1 MKNEAQIIIYQ
12 SKDGQTKLDVQLKE
26 ETVWLTQKQMA
37 LLFDK
42 GIPAI
47 NEHIKN
53 IYKEGELSEGST
65 IRKFR
70 IVRMEGE
77 RQVKRNIDHFN
88 LDVIISV
95 GYRVKSKRGTQFRI
109 WAHQI
114 IKDYLVKGYV
124 LNEKRFVETKSR
136 LEEVKNN
143 LRLMGRI
150 IKQKALSASENQA
163 FLNLISD
170 YAFALNLLDQY
181 DHQKVDDPP
190 STATGVFRIT
200 HNDAMTVLEK
210 LKKKIGAGDLFA
222 KPKDQS
228 FNSSLSAIYQT
239 FDGNELYPALE
250 DKAAHL
256 LYFVVKNH
264 SFVDGNKRIGA
275 FLFIWFLERN
285 KALLD
290 EDGLPRIS
298 NETLI
303 ALTILVAE
311 SKPQEK
317 DMIIKLIKHLI
328 KTGRKSAYE

>member
-1 MKNEAQIIIYQ
+1 MKNNTQIIIYQ
-12 SKDGQTKLDVQLKE
+12 SEDGQTRLDVQLKE

-37 LLFDK
+37 FLFEK
-42 GIPAI
+42 GVPAI

-53 IYKEGELSEGST
+53 IYKEGELLENST

-70 IVRMEGE
+70 IVQQEGN
-77 RQVKRNIDHFN
+77 RQVKRNIDHYN

-109 WAHQI
+109 WANQI

-124 LNEKRFVETKSR
+124 LNEKRLGEAKER
-136 LEEVKNN
+136 LEEISGN
-143 LRLMGRI
+143 LKLMGRI
-150 IKQKALSASENQA
+150 LKQKTLSASENQA

-170 YAFALNLLDQY
+170 YSFALDLLDKY
-181 DHQKVDDPP
+181 DHQKVDNPK
-190 STATGVFRIT
+190 STVKDIYRIT
-200 HNDAMTVLEK
+200 VKDALTALNN
-210 LKKKIGAGDLFA
+210 LKHKTNASDLFA
-222 KPKDQS
+222 KPKDKS
-228 FNSSLSAIYQT
+228 FDSSLSTIYQT
-239 FDGNELYPALE
+239 FDGKELYPALE

-275 FLFIWFLERN
+275 FLFIWFLDRN

-290 EDGLPRIS
+290 KNGFQRIS

-311 SKPQEK
+311 SKPDEK
-317 DMIIKLIKHLI
+317 EIIIKLIKHLI
-328 KTGRKSAYE
+328 KTDSK

>member
-1 MKNEAQIIIYQ
+1 MVKTMKNETQIVIYQ
-12 SKDGQTKLDVQLKE
+12 SKDGQFKLDVQLKE

-42 GIPAI
+42 GVPAI

-53 IYKEGELSEGST
+53 IYKEGELSEDPT

-70 IVRMEGE
+70 IVRLEGS
-77 RQVKRNIDHFN
+77 RRVSRNIDHYN

-109 WAHQI
+109 WASQI
-114 IKDYLVKGYV
+114 IKDYLVKGYA
-124 LNEKRFVETKSR
+124 LNEKRLMEARDR
-136 LEEVKNN
+136 LEEVSGN
-143 LRLMGRI
+143 LRLLGRI
-150 IKQKALSASENQA
+150 VKQKALSASENQA

-170 YAFALNLLDQY
+170 YAFALELLDKY
-181 DHQKVDDPP
+181 DHQKVDNPQSIAKDIY
-190 STATGVFRIT
+190 RIT
-200 HNDAMTVLEK
+200 LKDALTALEN
-210 LKKKIGAGDLFA
+210 LKRKTSASDLFA

-228 FNSSLSAIYQT
+228 FDSSLSSIYQT
-239 FDGNELYPALE
+239 FDGQEMYPSLE

-256 LYFVVKNH
+256 LYFVVKDH

-275 FLFIWFLERN
+275 FLFIWFLDRN

-290 EDGLPRIS
+290 KSGLRRIS

-311 SKPQEK
+311 SKPE
-317 DMIIKLIKHLI
+317 
-328 KTGRKSAYE
+328 

>member
-1 MKNEAQIIIYQ
+1 MKNEAQIVIYQ

-26 ETVWLTQKQMA
+26 ETVWLTQKQIA
-37 LLFDK
+37 ELFGTK
-42 GIPAI
+42 RPAI
-47 NEHIKN
+47 TKHLSN
-53 IYKEGELSEGST
+53 IFKTGELAQDSVGSILEHT
-65 IRKFR
+65 AKDGKVYKTKFY
-70 IVRMEGE
+70 
-77 RQVKRNIDHFN
+77 N
-88 LDVIISV
+88 LDAIIAV
-95 GYRVKSKRGTQFRI
+95 GYRVNSKRATQFRI
-109 WAHQI
+109 WANQI

-124 LNEKRFVETKSR
+124 LNEKRLVETKSR

-181 DHQKVDDPP
+181 DHQKIDDPP
-190 STATGVFRIT
+190 STAKGVFRIT

-228 FNSSLSAIYQT
+228 FNSSLSTIYQT
-239 FDGNELYPALE
+239 FDGKELYPVLE

-285 KALLD
+285 TALLD

-317 DMIIKLIKHLI
+317 EMIIKLIKHLI
-328 KTGRKSAYE
+328 KTGRKNAYE

>member
-1 MKNEAQIIIYQ
+1 MVKTMKNETQIVIYQ
-12 SKDGQTKLDVQLKE
+12 SKDGQFKLDVQLKE
-26 ETVWLTQKQMA
+26 DTVWLTQKQMA

-42 GIPAI
+42 GVPAI

-53 IYKEGELSEGST
+53 IYKEGELSEDPT

-70 IVRMEGE
+70 IVRLEGS
-77 RQVKRNIDHFN
+77 RRVSRNIDHYN

-109 WAHQI
+109 WASQI
-114 IKDYLVKGYV
+114 IKDYLVKGYA
-124 LNEKRFVETKSR
+124 LNEKRLMEARDR
-136 LEEVKNN
+136 LEEVSGN
-143 LRLMGRI
+143 LRLLGRI
-150 IKQKALSASENQA
+150 VKQKALSASENQA

-170 YAFALNLLDQY
+170 YAFALELLDKY
-181 DHQKVDDPP
+181 DHQKVDNPQSIAKDIY
-190 STATGVFRIT
+190 RIT
-200 HNDAMTVLEK
+200 LKDALTALEN
-210 LKKKIGAGDLFA
+210 LKRKTSASDLFA

-228 FNSSLSAIYQT
+228 FDSSLSSIYQT
-239 FDGNELYPALE
+239 FDGQEMYPSLE

-256 LYFVVKNH
+256 LYFVVKDH

-275 FLFIWFLERN
+275 FLFIWFLDRN

-290 EDGLPRIS
+290 KSGLRRIS

-311 SKPQEK
+311 SKPE
-317 DMIIKLIKHLI
+317 
-328 KTGRKSAYE
+328 